1 MPALYKYR
9 IFISHA
15 WKYGDN
21 YNRLVKLLDNAP
33 NFSYINY
40 SAPKEKPLFE
50 EGTPLTSKKIADA
63 ITNKIKNTQVTL
75 VISGMYVNYKDWI
88 KYEIDESKRLGKPII
103 AISPWGAQ
111 RMPTYVSENA
121 TTIVGWNTS
130 SIVSAIRDL
139 VK

>member
-1 MPALYKYR
+1 MPKLYSYR

-15 WKYGDN
+15 WKYGDD
-21 YNRLVKLLDNAP
+21 YIRLVNLLNNAP
-33 NFSYINY
+33 NFHYMNY

-50 EGTPLTSKKIADA
+50 EGTPLNNKKIATA

-103 AISPWGAQ
+103 AISPWGAKK
-111 RMPTYVSENA
+111 MPTYVSENA
-121 TTIVGWNTS
+121 TTTVKWNIS
-130 SIVSAIRDL
+130 SIVKAIRCL